1 MLPWFY
7 RHNIMVYNAVSQVVC
22 LRVVQRPDNSSWVIL
37 PTETS
42 WSCRR
47 ELSFDKIV
55 SFLYVV
61 VSDACSDYTSSDSEN
76 NAWKPIW
83 MTHGESRSSM
93 TKPFALKIARLAC
106 RIRKDLILLIEQPS
120 FSCLLGHL
128 RCQCWLSLQK
138 SGKCSLEHIIRFYYL
153 ELYRYY

>member
-1 MLPWFY
+1 MLYLRLCACGWSRGPTIHLESFCLQK
-7 RHNIMVYNAVSQVVC
+7 HLEAVV
-22 LRVVQRPDNSSWVIL
+22 
-37 PTETS
+37 E
-42 WSCRR
+42 SCHLTKLCR
-47 ELSFDKIV
+47 
-55 SFLYVV
+55 FLYVV